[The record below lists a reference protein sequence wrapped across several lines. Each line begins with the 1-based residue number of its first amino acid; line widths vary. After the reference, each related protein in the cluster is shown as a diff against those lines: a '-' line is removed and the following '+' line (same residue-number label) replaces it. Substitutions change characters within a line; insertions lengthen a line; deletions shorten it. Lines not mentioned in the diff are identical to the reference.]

1 MGNKWLSF
9 SSSGRSSE
17 TMSRSHLTR
26 PPSKLTFSTA
36 PPKDSIFCPKKI
48 LKSQRTRKR
57 SIFFLG
63 TLPRGPIK
71 AVPSTLKAFQ
81 KVQHWTDIQTHK
93 VYHFLW
99 LQGFPTFWVFIC
111 EDREKKAGNHTHGTF
126 GSTHIPPLFVAAPL
140 KLPSEKLKRKVKIGR
155 NWAELTVNPI
165 GRAAINYSSSSGLIL
180 HEMPRCFQIGAF
192 YVVKFERWR
201 FCNGL
206 AQYFF
211 EFYINHETLHT

>member
-36 PPKDSIFCPKKI
+36 PPKDSIFCPKKN
-48 LKSQRTRKR
+48 LEEPEDKKTLN
-57 SIFFLG
+57 FLFRDTSKG
-63 TLPRGPIK
+63 GPIN
-71 AVPSTLKAFQ
+71 ADPSTKKALSQ
-81 KVQHWTDIQTHK
+81 VQLWTDIQTDK

-165 GRAAINYSSSSGLIL
+165 GRFNYSSGLIL
-180 HEMPRCFQIGAF
+180 HEIPRYFQNGAF
-192 YVVKFERWR
+192 IK
-201 FCNGL
+201 
-206 AQYFF
+206 
-211 EFYINHETLHT
+211 

>member
-48 LKSQRTRKR
+48 WKSQRTRKR

-63 TLPRGPIK
+63 TLPRR
-71 AVPSTLKAFQ
+71 VPSTWSLQLRRHLMKHNFE
-81 KVQHWTDIQTHK
+81 QTYRQTRCIIFCGCKDFPPFEFSYVKTVRKRQEITHMELL
-93 VYHFLW
+93 VVHTYHHSSL
-99 LQGFPTFWVFIC
+99 L
-111 EDREKKAGNHTHGTF
+111 
-126 GSTHIPPLFVAAPL
+126 PL

-165 GRAAINYSSSSGLIL
+165 GRFNYSSSGLIL
-180 HEMPRCFQIGAF
+180 HEIPRCFQNGAF
-192 YVVKFERWR
+192 LTFM
-201 FCNGL
+201 
-206 AQYFF
+206 
-211 EFYINHETLHT
+211 

>member
-48 LKSQRTRKR
+48 WKSQRTRKR

-63 TLPRGPIK
+63 TLPRR
-71 AVPSTLKAFQ
+71 VPSTWSLQLKKAFN

-165 GRAAINYSSSSGLIL
+165 GRFNYSSGLIL
-180 HEMPRCFQIGAF
+180 HEIPRC
-192 YVVKFERWR
+192 
-201 FCNGL
+201 L
-206 AQYFF
+206 
-211 EFYINHETLHT
+211 